1 MEVRE
6 MGNER
11 PVIGIAMRVE
21 YTTDRFY
28 LARFYSEAVEAH
40 GGIPLH
46 IPLIP
51 NSDFICALVDSLDGI
66 LLPGSDSD
74 VDPALYGQ
82 DPLPGLGSIHPIK
95 DSTDLALLQE
105 AEARNIPVLAICFG
119 MQSLNVSRGG
129 TLIQDLHSQ
138 LPQAIKHDQ
147 GTPRD
152 RKSHKVFIREGS
164 FIHNLAGATS
174 ELVNSHHH
182 QAVDKL
188 GHDLLATASTSDGV
202 VEAMED
208 SRPDRWVVGVQWHP
222 ELGWADDPLSSQL
235 FGSFVRACLDFKV
248 GNSKENRKDISSV
261 GV

>member
-1 MEVRE
+1 

-11 PVIGIAMRVE
+11 PVIGIAMRIE
-21 YTTDRFY
+21 YSTDRFY
-28 LARFYSEAVEAH
+28 LARYYSEAVEAH
-40 GGIPLH
+40 GGIPVH
-46 IPLIP
+46 VPLIP
-51 NSDFICALVDSLDGI
+51 NSDYICALVDGLNGI

-74 VDPALYGQ
+74 VDPNLYGQ
-82 DPLPGLGSIHPIK
+82 DPLPGLGSVHPIK

-129 TLIQDLHSQ
+129 TLIQDLPGQ

-152 RKSHKVFIREGS
+152 RRSHTIS
-164 FIHNLAGATS
+164 IHQDSLIHKLAGATS

-182 QAVDKL
+182 QAVDKI
-188 GHDLLATASTSDGV
+188 GRDLLGTASTSDGV
-202 VEAMED
+202 VEAVED

-235 FGSFVRACLDFKV
+235 FGSFVRACLEFKQR
-248 GNSKENRKDISSV
+248 NKSENRKDISSISA
-261 GV
+261 